1 MEPLEA
7 NSSCSNGSL
16 LTLSCLSH
24 RVVCQ
29 VIGNADPV
37 WDNGTSD
44 NSWVTRLETSY
55 GFYIGLGLAV
65 FSSFLIGS
73 SVILKKKGLLRLV
86 EKGGTRAGSFLCRI
100 LPLAIYISTKGC
112 FPSLALKNTVV
123 NSCISVCFASPGDGG
138 HGYLKDWLW
147 WAGLLTMGGGEAANF
162 AAYAFAPATIVTPL
176 GALSVLISAILS
188 SYLLGERL
196 NMLGKLGCML
206 SLVGSTVMVIHA
218 PEDEEVT
225 TLDEMSSKLKEPGF
239 LAYAAILLA
248 VCFLLIFY
256 FAPRYGQSNILI
268 YLTICSVIGAFSVS
282 SVKGLG
288 IAIKGFF
295 AGQPVLQHP
304 LTWIL
309 VVTLVASIT
318 TQINYLNK
326 SLDIFNTSLVFPIY
340 YVLFTT
346 IVITTSVILFKEWVT
361 MTVVDIIGT
370 VCGFLTIILGVFLLH
385 AFKDMD
391 VSLGNLPQVLQDGQQ
406 APVTRDDKNILIEV
420 DNSSIAPEDKPKV
433 FMIYT

>member
-7 NSSCSNGSL
+7 NTSCSNGSL
-16 LTLSCLSH
+16 VTLSCLSH
-24 RVVCQ
+24 RVVCR
-29 VIGNADPV
+29 VIGDVDPADSV
-37 WDNGTSD
+37 QDNGTLD
-44 NSWVTRLETSY
+44 NFWVTQLESSY

-86 EKGGTRAGSFLCRI
+86 EKGGTRA
-100 LPLAIYISTKGC
+100 
-112 FPSLALKNTVV
+112 V
-123 NSCISVCFASPGDGG
+123 
-138 HGYLKDWLW
+138 
-147 WAGLLTMGGGEAANF
+147 GGGEAANF

-196 NMLGKLGCML
+196 NLLGKLGCML

-256 FAPRYGQSNILI
+256 LSPRYGQSNILI
-268 YLTICSVIGAFSVS
+268 YLTICSIIGAFSVS

-295 AGQPVLQHP
+295 AGRPVLQHP

-309 VVTLVASIT
+309 VIILVASIT

-346 IVITTSVILFKEWVT
+346 IVITTSIILFKEWVS

-385 AFKDMD
+385 AFKDVD
-391 VSLGNLPQVLQDGQQ
+391 VSLGNLPQVLQSGQQ

-420 DNSSIAPEDKPKV
+420 DNASITPEDKPKV
-433 FMIYT
+433 LTIYT

>member
-1 MEPLEA
+1 M
-7 NSSCSNGSL
+7 
-16 LTLSCLSH
+16 TL
-24 RVVCQ
+24 
-29 VIGNADPV
+29 GNK
-37 WDNGTSD
+37 
-44 NSWVTRLETSY
+44 Y
-55 GFYIGLGLAV
+55 GFYIGLALAI

-86 EKGGTRAGSFLCRI
+86 DKGGTRAGMEI
-100 LPLAIYISTKGC
+100 Q
-112 FPSLALKNTVV
+112 
-123 NSCISVCFASPGDGG
+123 GG
-138 HGYLKDWLW
+138 W
-147 WAGLLTMGGGEAANF
+147 WGRLGGGEAANF

-196 NMLGKLGCML
+196 NLLGKLGCML
-206 SLVGSTVMVIHA
+206 SIVGSTVMVIHA
-218 PEDEEVT
+218 PEEEEVT
-225 TLDEMSSKLKEPGF
+225 TLAEMASKLKEPGKHQ
-239 LAYAAILLA
+239 A
-248 VCFLLIFY
+248 VACLILIF
-256 FAPRYGQSNILI
+256 FLAPRYGQRNILI

-295 AGQPVLQHP
+295 ADQPVLQNP
-304 LTWIL
+304 LPWIL
-309 VVTLVASIT
+309 ILTLVASVT

-326 SLDIFNTSLVFPIY
+326 ALDIFNTSLVFPIY

-346 IVITTSVILFKEWVT
+346 IVITTSIILFKEWVA
-361 MTVVDIIGT
+361 MSVVDIIGT

-391 VSLGNLPQVLQDGQQ
+391 IHLGNLPQVLQNSDQ
-406 APVTRDDKNILIEV
+406 ASAIKDDKNILIEV
-420 DNSSIAPEDKPKV
+420 DNSGMIADDKPKV

>member
-1 MEPLEA
+1 MERPEPLWV
-7 NSSCSNGSL
+7 NGSCANGSL
-16 LTLSCLSH
+16 FTLICLSH
-24 RVVCQ
+24 QAVCQ
-29 VIGNADPV
+29 VVGNANSTVSSQKNPTL
-37 WDNGTSD
+37 NTSWMVRVQD
-44 NSWVTRLETSY
+44 KY
-55 GFYIGLGLAV
+55 GFYIGLALAV

-86 EKGGTRAGSFLCRI
+86 EKGGTRA
-100 LPLAIYISTKGC
+100 
-112 FPSLALKNTVV
+112 
-123 NSCISVCFASPGDGG
+123 GDGG

-176 GALSVLISAILS
+176 GALSVLISSILS

-196 NMLGKLGCML
+196 NLLGKLGCML
-206 SLVGSTVMVIHA
+206 SIVGSTVLVIHA
-218 PEDEEVT
+218 PEEEEVT
-225 TLDEMSSKLKEPGF
+225 TLDEMASKLKEPGF
-239 LAYAAILLA
+239 LVYASILLV
-248 VCFLLIFY
+248 VCLVLIF
-256 FAPRYGQSNILI
+256 FLAPRYGQSNILI

-288 IAIKGFF
+288 IAIKEFF
-295 AGQPVLQHP
+295 AHQPVLQDP

-309 VVTLVASIT
+309 VLTLVASIT

-326 SLDIFNTSLVFPIY
+326 ALDIFNTSMVFPIY

-361 MTVVDIIGT
+361 MSAVDIIGT

-391 VSLGNLPQVLQDGQQ
+391 ISLRNLPQMFQKGDQ
-406 APVTRDDKNILIEV
+406 ARAKKDDKNILIEL
-420 DNSSIAPEDKPKV
+420 DDPEAKADGKPKV
-433 FMIYT
+433 FMICS

>member
-1 MEPLEA
+1 MERPEPLWV

-16 LTLSCLSH
+16 LTLTCLSWQT
-24 RVVCQ
+24 VCQ
-29 VIGNADPV
+29 VIGNVSPTISPQENLTLDADWMV
-37 WDNGTSD
+37 QVENK
-44 NSWVTRLETSY
+44 Y
-55 GFYIGLGLAV
+55 GFYIGLALAI

-86 EKGGTRAGSFLCRI
+86 EKGGTPA
-100 LPLAIYISTKGC
+100 
-112 FPSLALKNTVV
+112 
-123 NSCISVCFASPGDGG
+123 GDGG

-176 GALSVLISAILS
+176 GSLSVLISSILS

-196 NMLGKLGCML
+196 NLLGKLGCML
-206 SLVGSTVMVIHA
+206 SIVGSTVLVIHA
-218 PEDEEVT
+218 PEEEEVT
-225 TLDEMSSKLKEPGF
+225 TLNEMSSKLKEPGF
-239 LAYAAILLA
+239 LVYAGILL
-248 VCFLLIFY
+248 VICLVLIF
-256 FAPRYGQSNILI
+256 FVAPRCGQTNILI
-268 YLTICSVIGAFSVS
+268 YLTICSVIGAFTVS

-295 AGQPVLQHP
+295 AHRPVLQNP

-309 VVTLVASIT
+309 VLTLVASII

-326 SLDIFNTSLVFPIY
+326 SLDIFNTSMVFPIY

-346 IVITTSVILFKEWVT
+346 IVITTSVILFKEWVAMSVT
-361 MTVVDIIGT
+361 DIIGT

-385 AFKDMD
+385 VFKDVD
-391 VSLGNLPQVLQDGQQ
+391 LSVRTLPQILQNTDQTQ
-406 APVTRDDKNILIEV
+406 VIKDDKNILIEL
-420 DNSSIAPEDKPKV
+420 DNSGIPVDSKPKV
-433 FMIYT
+433 FMIYS

>member
-1 MEPLEA
+1 MERLQL
-7 NSSCSNGSL
+7 NSTCANGSL
-16 LTLSCLSH
+16 LTLTCLSH
-24 RVVCQ
+24 QAICQ
-29 VIGNADPV
+29 VIGNVSSA
-37 WDNGTSD
+37 
-44 NSWVTRLETSY
+44 NSYHENLTLDTNWTVAVEDKY
-55 GFYIGLGLAV
+55 GFYIGLALAI

-73 SVILKKKGLLRLV
+73 SVILKKKGLRRLV
-86 EKGGTRAGSFLCRI
+86 EKGGTRA
-100 LPLAIYISTKGC
+100 
-112 FPSLALKNTVV
+112 
-123 NSCISVCFASPGDGG
+123 GDGG

-162 AAYAFAPATIVTPL
+162 AAYAFAAATIVTPL

-196 NMLGKLGCML
+196 NLLGKLGCLL
-206 SLVGSTVMVIHA
+206 SIVGSTVLVIHA
-218 PEDEEVT
+218 PEEEEVT
-225 TLDEMSSKLKEPGF
+225 TLNEMATKLKEPGF
-239 LAYAAILLA
+239 LVYAGILLGI
-248 VCFLLIFY
+248 CLILIF
-256 FAPRYGQSNILI
+256 FIAPRYGQTNILV

-295 AGQPVLQHP
+295 AHRPVLRHP

-309 VVTLVASIT
+309 VITLVASIT

-326 SLDIFNTSLVFPIY
+326 SLDIFNTSMVFPIY

-346 IVITTSVILFKEWVT
+346 IVIATSIILFKEWVA
-361 MTVVDIIGT
+361 MSVVNIIGT

-391 VSLGNLPQVLQDGQQ
+391 VSLRNLPQTLQTSDET
-406 APVTRDDKNILIEV
+406 PVIKDDKNNLIEMDNSVNIIRDDK
-420 DNSSIAPEDKPKV
+420 SKV
-433 FMIYT
+433 FMICS

>member
-1 MEPLEA
+1 PA
-7 NSSCSNGSL
+7 ISRG
-16 LTLSCLSH
+16 
-24 RVVCQ
+24 
-29 VIGNADPV
+29 
-37 WDNGTSD
+37 DN
-44 NSWVTRLETSY
+44 Y

-86 EKGGTRAGSFLCRI
+86 EKGGTRAGEAFGGALFLTG
-100 LPLAIYISTKGC
+100 IY
-112 FPSLALKNTVV
+112 F
-123 NSCISVCFASPGDGG
+123 SCVC
-138 HGYLKDWLW
+138 LV
-147 WAGLLTMGGGEAANF
+147 GGGEAANF

-196 NMLGKLGCML
+196 NLLGKLGCLL

-225 TLDEMSSKLKEPGF
+225 TLEEMISKLKEPGF

-248 VCFLLIFY
+248 LCFLLILY
-256 FAPRYGQSNILI
+256 LAPRYGRNNILV

-295 AGQPVLQHP
+295 SGQP
-304 LTWIL
+304 
-309 VVTLVASIT
+309 
-318 TQINYLNK
+318 INYLNK

-346 IVITTSVILFKEWVT
+346 IVITTSIILFKEWVT

-391 VSLGNLPQVLQDGQQ
+391 VSLGNLPQVLQNEQPCTVSHWYLFFLCLFSGWRGSCQLRCLCLCSCNYCH
-406 APVTRDDKNILIEV
+406 ASGGSERAHKVIFVSIFCNLSFFLFFLFACSTCKSRLEGMLI
-420 DNSSIAPEDKPKV
+420 
-433 FMIYT
+433 

>member
-1 MEPLEA
+1 MALQAQRINKLLELHPI
-7 NSSCSNGSL
+7 NQSPNILLLPGECRGSL
-16 LTLSCLSH
+16 LSISCLSH
-24 RVVCQ
+24 QVVCQ
-29 VIGNADPV
+29 VVGGADLADPV
-37 WDNGTSD
+37 HDNGTGD
-44 NSWVTRLETSY
+44 TSWVTQLESNY

-73 SVILKKKGLLRLV
+73 SIILKKKGLLRLV
-86 EKGGTRAGSFLCRI
+86 EKGGTRA
-100 LPLAIYISTKGC
+100 
-112 FPSLALKNTVV
+112 
-123 NSCISVCFASPGDGG
+123 GDGG

-196 NMLGKLGCML
+196 NLLGKLGCML

-218 PEDEEVT
+218 PEEEEVT
-225 TLDEMSSKLKEPGF
+225 TLDEMLFKLKEPGF
-239 LAYAAILLA
+239 LAYAVVLLA
-248 VCFLLIFY
+248 VCFLLILY
-256 FAPRYGQSNILI
+256 LAPRYGRSNILI

-309 VVTLVASIT
+309 VITLVASIT

-326 SLDIFNTSLVFPIY
+326 ALDIFNTSLVFPIY

-346 IVITTSVILFKEWVT
+346 IVITTSIILFKEWVA

-370 VCGFLTIILGVFLLH
+370 VCGFLTIILGVFSLH

-391 VSLGNLPQVLQDGQQ
+391 VNLGNLPQVLQSEQE
-406 APVTRDDKNILIEV
+406 APVIRDDKNILIEV
-420 DNSSIAPEDKPKV
+420 DNSSIAPEDKSKALA
-433 FMIYT
+433 

>member
-1 MEPLEA
+1 MP
-7 NSSCSNGSL
+7 
-16 LTLSCLSH
+16 TTQI
-24 RVVCQ
+24 RVV
-29 VIGNADPV
+29 V
-37 WDNGTSD
+37 
-44 NSWVTRLETSY
+44 
-55 GFYIGLGLAV
+55 
-65 FSSFLIGS
+65 SFPHS
-73 SVILKKKGLLRLV
+73 
-86 EKGGTRAGSFLCRI
+86 
-100 LPLAIYISTKGC
+100 
-112 FPSLALKNTVV
+112 
-123 NSCISVCFASPGDGG
+123 
-138 HGYLKDWLW
+138 
-147 WAGLLTMGGGEAANF
+147 
-162 AAYAFAPATIVTPL
+162 
-176 GALSVLISAILS
+176 
-188 SYLLGERL
+188 
-196 NMLGKLGCML
+196 
-206 SLVGSTVMVIHA
+206 
-218 PEDEEVT
+218 
-225 TLDEMSSKLKEPGF
+225 GF

-256 FAPRYGQSNILI
+256 LAPRYGQSNILI

-295 AGQPVLQHP
+295 ADQPVLQHP

-309 VVTLVASIT
+309 VITLVASIT

-346 IVITTSVILFKEWVT
+346 IVITTSIILFKEWVA

-391 VSLGNLPQVLQDGQQ
+391 VSLGNLPQILQNEQQ

>member
-1 MEPLEA
+1 QVISDGNLTTSVHK
-7 NSSCSNGSL
+7 N
-16 LTLSCLSH
+16 LTLHSSWAI
-24 RVVCQ
+24 Q
-29 VIGNADPV
+29 VE
-37 WDNGTSD
+37 SK
-44 NSWVTRLETSY
+44 Y
-55 GFYIGLGLAV
+55 GFYIGLALAI

-86 EKGGTRAGSFLCRI
+86 DKGSTRA
-100 LPLAIYISTKGC
+100 
-112 FPSLALKNTVV
+112 
-123 NSCISVCFASPGDGG
+123 GDGG

-196 NMLGKLGCML
+196 NLLGKLGCML
-206 SLVGSTVMVIHA
+206 SIVGSTVIVIHA
-218 PEDEEVT
+218 PEEEEVT
-225 TLDEMSSKLKEPGF
+225 TLAEMASKLKEPGF
-239 LAYAAILLA
+239 LAYAAILL
-248 VCFLLIFY
+248 VTCLILIF
-256 FAPRYGQSNILI
+256 FLAPRYGQRNILI

-295 AGQPVLQHP
+295 ADQPVLQNP

-309 VVTLVASIT
+309 ILTLVGSVT

-326 SLDIFNTSLVFPIY
+326 ALDIFNTSLVFPIY

-346 IVITTSVILFKEWVT
+346 IVITTSIILFKEWVA
-361 MTVVDIIGT
+361 MSVVDIIGT

-391 VSLGNLPQVLQDGQQ
+391 IHLGNLPHVLQNSDQ
-406 APVTRDDKNILIEV
+406 APAVKDDKNILIEV
-420 DNSSIAPEDKPKV
+420 DNSGMIADDKPKV
-433 FMIYT
+433 FMIYS

>member
-1 MEPLEA
+1 TRPSLRSGAEAMEPLWG
-7 NSSCSNGSL
+7 NSSCANGSL
-16 LTLSCLSH
+16 VTVSCSSH
-24 RVVCQ
+24 RVICQ
-29 VIGNADPV
+29 VISDGNPT
-37 WDNGTSD
+37 TSVHK
-44 NSWVTRLETSY
+44 NLTLHSSWATQVESKY
-55 GFYIGLGLAV
+55 GFYIGLALAI

-86 EKGGTRAGSFLCRI
+86 DKGGTRA
-100 LPLAIYISTKGC
+100 
-112 FPSLALKNTVV
+112 
-123 NSCISVCFASPGDGG
+123 GDGG

-196 NMLGKLGCML
+196 NLLGKLGCML
-206 SLVGSTVMVIHA
+206 SIVGSTVMVIHA
-218 PEDEEVT
+218 PEEEEVT
-225 TLDEMSSKLKEPGF
+225 TLAEMASKLKEPGF
-239 LAYAAILLA
+239 LAYAAILLVA
-248 VCFLLIFY
+248 CLILIF
-256 FAPRYGQSNILI
+256 FLAPRYGQRNILI

-295 AGQPVLQHP
+295 ADQPVLQNP
-304 LTWIL
+304 LPWIL
-309 VVTLVASIT
+309 ILTLVASVT

-326 SLDIFNTSLVFPIY
+326 ALDIFNTSLVFPIY

-346 IVITTSVILFKEWVT
+346 IVITTSIILFKEWVA
-361 MTVVDIIGT
+361 MSVVDIIGT

-391 VSLGNLPQVLQDGQQ
+391 IHLGNLPQVLQNSDQ
-406 APVTRDDKNILIEV
+406 ASAIKDDKNILIEV
-420 DNSSIAPEDKPKV
+420 DNSGMIADDKPKV

>member
-1 MEPLEA
+1 MEPSGPLWA
-7 NSSCSNGSL
+7 NGSSCANGSL
-16 LTLSCLSH
+16 VSLSCSSH

-29 VIGNADPV
+29 VISDGNL
-37 WDNGTSD
+37 TSSVHR
-44 NSWVTRLETSY
+44 NLSLHTSWATQLENKY
-55 GFYIGLGLAV
+55 GFYIGLALAI

-86 EKGGTRAGSFLCRI
+86 EKGGTRA
-100 LPLAIYISTKGC
+100 
-112 FPSLALKNTVV
+112 
-123 NSCISVCFASPGDGG
+123 GDGG

-188 SYLLGERL
+188 SYLLSERL
-196 NMLGKLGCML
+196 NLLGKLGCML
-206 SLVGSTVMVIHA
+206 SIVGSTVMVIHA
-218 PEDEEVT
+218 PEEEEVT
-225 TLDEMSSKLKEPGF
+225 TLAEMSSKLKEPGF
-239 LAYAAILLA
+239 LAYAAILL
-248 VCFLLIFY
+248 VTCLILIFY
-256 FAPRYGQSNILI
+256 LAPRYGQHNILI

-295 AGQPVLQHP
+295 AHRPVLQHP

-309 VVTLVASIT
+309 IITLVASIT

-346 IVITTSVILFKEWVT
+346 IVITTSIILFKEWVT

-391 VSLGNLPQVLQDGQQ
+391 VSLKNLPHVLKNSTQ
-406 APVTRDDKNILIEV
+406 APATKDDKNTLIEV
-420 DNSSIAPEDKPKV
+420 DNSSMTAEDKPKV
-433 FMIYT
+433 FVIYS

>member
-1 MEPLEA
+1 MEPPGLKR
-7 NSSCSNGSL
+7 SCAHGSL
-16 LTLSCLSH
+16 LTLSCLSRH
-24 RVVCQ
+24 VVCQ
-29 VIGNADPV
+29 VISETDLALSSH
-37 WDNGTSD
+37 DNLT
-44 NSWVTRLETSY
+44 LETSWETPVESKY
-55 GFYIGLGLAV
+55 GFYIGLALAV
-65 FSSFLIGS
+65 FASFLIGS

-86 EKGGTRAGSFLCRI
+86 KKGGTRA
-100 LPLAIYISTKGC
+100 
-112 FPSLALKNTVV
+112 
-123 NSCISVCFASPGDGG
+123 GDGG

-196 NMLGKLGCML
+196 NLLGKLGCML
-206 SLVGSTVMVIHA
+206 SILGSTMMVIHA
-218 PEDEEVT
+218 PEEEEVT
-225 TLDEMSSKLKEPGF
+225 TLDELSSKLKEPGF
-239 LAYAAILLA
+239 LAYAVILLA
-248 VCFLLIFY
+248 VCLVLIF
-256 FAPRYGQSNILI
+256 FLAPRYGQTNILV

-295 AGQPVLQHP
+295 AGWPVLQHP

-346 IVITTSVILFKEWVT
+346 IVITTSIILFKEWVT
-361 MTVVDIIGT
+361 MSVVDIIGT
-370 VCGFLTIILGVFLLH
+370 VGGFLTIILGVFLLH

-391 VSLGNLPQVLQDGQQ
+391 ITLGNLPQMLQNADDEP
-406 APVTRDDKNILIEV
+406 APKDDRNILVEV
-420 DNSSIAPEDKPKV
+420 DNSSMIPEDKPKV
-433 FMIYT
+433 FMIYS

>member
-1 MEPLEA
+1 MERLQL
-7 NSSCSNGSL
+7 NSTCANGSL
-16 LTLSCLSH
+16 LTLTCLSH
-24 RVVCQ
+24 QAICQ
-29 VIGNADPV
+29 VIGNVSSA
-37 WDNGTSD
+37 
-44 NSWVTRLETSY
+44 NSYHENLTLDTNWTVAVEDKY
-55 GFYIGLGLAV
+55 GFYIGLALAI

-73 SVILKKKGLLRLV
+73 SVILKKKGLRRLV
-86 EKGGTRAGSFLCRI
+86 EKGGTRA
-100 LPLAIYISTKGC
+100 
-112 FPSLALKNTVV
+112 
-123 NSCISVCFASPGDGG
+123 GDGG

-162 AAYAFAPATIVTPL
+162 AAYAFAAATIVTPL

-196 NMLGKLGCML
+196 NLLGKLGCLL
-206 SLVGSTVMVIHA
+206 SIVGSTVLVIHA
-218 PEDEEVT
+218 PEEEEVT
-225 TLDEMSSKLKEPGF
+225 TLNEMATKLKEPGF
-239 LAYAAILLA
+239 LVYAGILLGI
-248 VCFLLIFY
+248 CLILIF
-256 FAPRYGQSNILI
+256 FIAPRYGHTNILV

-295 AGQPVLQHP
+295 AHRPVLRHP

-309 VVTLVASIT
+309 VITLVASIT

-326 SLDIFNTSLVFPIY
+326 SLDIFNTSMVFPIY

-346 IVITTSVILFKEWVT
+346 IVIATSIILFKEWVA
-361 MTVVDIIGT
+361 MSVVNIIGT

-391 VSLGNLPQVLQDGQQ
+391 VSLRNLPQTLQTSDET
-406 APVTRDDKNILIEV
+406 PVIKDDKNNLIEMDNSVNIIRDDK
-420 DNSSIAPEDKPKV
+420 SKV
-433 FMIYT
+433 FMICS

>member
-1 MEPLEA
+1 
-7 NSSCSNGSL
+7 
-16 LTLSCLSH
+16 
-24 RVVCQ
+24 V
-29 VIGNADPV
+29 
-37 WDNGTSD
+37 
-44 NSWVTRLETSY
+44 
-55 GFYIGLGLAV
+55 
-65 FSSFLIGS
+65 
-73 SVILKKKGLLRLV
+73 
-86 EKGGTRAGSFLCRI
+86 LC
-100 LPLAIYISTKGC
+100 
-112 FPSLALKNTVV
+112 
-123 NSCISVCFASPGDGG
+123 
-138 HGYLKDWLW
+138 
-147 WAGLLTMGGGEAANF
+147 
-162 AAYAFAPATIVTPL
+162 
-176 GALSVLISAILS
+176 SAILS

-196 NMLGKLGCML
+196 NLLGKLGCML

-239 LAYAAILLA
+239 LTYAAILLA

-256 FAPRYGQSNILI
+256 LSPRYGQSNILI

-288 IAIKGFF
+288 IAIKGFV
-295 AGQPVLQHP
+295 AGRPVLQHP

-309 VVTLVASIT
+309 VIVLVASIT

-326 SLDIFNTSLVFPIY
+326 SLDIFSTSLVFPIY

-346 IVITTSVILFKEWVT
+346 IVITTSIILFKEWVS

-385 AFKDMD
+385 AFKDID
-391 VSLGNLPQVLQDGQQ
+391 ISLGNLPQVLQSGQQ
-406 APVTRDDKNILIEV
+406 APITRDDKNILIEV

-433 FMIYT
+433 VMIDT

>member
-1 MEPLEA
+1 M
-7 NSSCSNGSL
+7 SL
-16 LTLSCLSH
+16 RYLHVFPTNPTHFGVKVVSDGNLTTSVHKNLTLHSSWAT
-24 RVVCQ
+24 Q
-29 VIGNADPV
+29 VE
-37 WDNGTSD
+37 SK
-44 NSWVTRLETSY
+44 Y
-55 GFYIGLGLAV
+55 GFYIGLALAI

-86 EKGGTRAGSFLCRI
+86 DKGGTRA
-100 LPLAIYISTKGC
+100 
-112 FPSLALKNTVV
+112 
-123 NSCISVCFASPGDGG
+123 GDGG

-196 NMLGKLGCML
+196 NLLGKLGCML
-206 SLVGSTVMVIHA
+206 SIVGSTVMVIHA
-218 PEDEEVT
+218 PEEEEIT
-225 TLDEMSSKLKEPGF
+225 TLAEMASKLKEPGF
-239 LAYAAILLA
+239 LAYAAILL
-248 VCFLLIFY
+248 VGCLILIF
-256 FAPRYGQSNILI
+256 FLAPRYGQSNILI

-295 AGQPVLQHP
+295 ADQPVLQNP
-304 LTWIL
+304 LPWIL
-309 VVTLVASIT
+309 ILTLVASVT

-326 SLDIFNTSLVFPIY
+326 ALDIFNTSLVFPIY

-346 IVITTSVILFKEWVT
+346 IVITTSIILFKEWVA
-361 MTVVDIIGT
+361 MSVVDIIGT

-391 VSLGNLPQVLQDGQQ
+391 INLGNLPQVLQNSDQ
-406 APVTRDDKNILIEV
+406 APAIKDDKNILIEV
-420 DNSSIAPEDKPKV
+420 DNSDMIADDKPKV
-433 FMIYT
+433 FMIYS

>member
-1 MEPLEA
+1 M
-7 NSSCSNGSL
+7 
-16 LTLSCLSH
+16 
-24 RVVCQ
+24 Q
-29 VIGNADPV
+29 MQ
-37 WDNGTSD
+37 
-44 NSWVTRLETSY
+44 RLEWD
-55 GFYIGLGLAV
+55 LCKHEA
-65 FSSFLIGS
+65 
-73 SVILKKKGLLRLV
+73 RLV
-86 EKGGTRAGSFLCRI
+86 AVGVWVRSGV
-100 LPLAIYISTKGC
+100 PLLFVC
-112 FPSLALKNTVV
+112 LAAVQPRMQT
-123 NSCISVCFASPGDGG
+123 PGDGG

-188 SYLLGERL
+188 SYLLSERL
-196 NMLGKLGCML
+196 NLLGKLGCML
-206 SLVGSTVMVIHA
+206 SIVGSTVMVIHA
-218 PEDEEVT
+218 PEEEEVT
-225 TLDEMSSKLKEPGF
+225 TLAEMSSKLKEPGF
-239 LAYAAILLA
+239 LAYAAILL
-248 VCFLLIFY
+248 VTCLILIFY
-256 FAPRYGQSNILI
+256 LAPRYGQHNILI

-295 AGQPVLQHP
+295 AHRPVLQHP

-309 VVTLVASIT
+309 IITLVASIT

-346 IVITTSVILFKEWVT
+346 IVITTSIILFKEWVT

-391 VSLGNLPQVLQDGQQ
+391 VSLKNLPHVLKNSTQ
-406 APVTRDDKNILIEV
+406 APATKDDKNTLIEV
-420 DNSSIAPEDKPKV
+420 DNSSMTAEDKPKV
-433 FMIYT
+433 FVIYS

>member
-1 MEPLEA
+1 MEPLWG
-7 NSSCSNGSL
+7 NRSCANGSL
-16 LTLSCLSH
+16 LPISCSS
-24 RVVCQ
+24 RWVICQ
-29 VIGNADPV
+29 VVSDGNLS
-37 WDNGTSD
+37 TSVHK
-44 NSWVTRLETSY
+44 NLTLHSSWATQVESKY
-55 GFYIGLGLAV
+55 GFYIGLALAI

-86 EKGGTRAGSFLCRI
+86 DKGGTRA
-100 LPLAIYISTKGC
+100 
-112 FPSLALKNTVV
+112 
-123 NSCISVCFASPGDGG
+123 GDGG

-196 NMLGKLGCML
+196 NLLGKLGCML
-206 SLVGSTVMVIHA
+206 SIVGSTVMVIHA
-218 PEDEEVT
+218 PEEEEIT
-225 TLDEMSSKLKEPGF
+225 TLAEMASKLKEPGF
-239 LAYAAILLA
+239 LAYAAILL
-248 VCFLLIFY
+248 VGCLILIF
-256 FAPRYGQSNILI
+256 FLAPRYGQRNILI

-295 AGQPVLQHP
+295 ADQPVLQNP
-304 LTWIL
+304 LPWIL
-309 VVTLVASIT
+309 ILTLVASVT

-326 SLDIFNTSLVFPIY
+326 ALDIFNTSLVFPIY

-346 IVITTSVILFKEWVT
+346 IVITTSIILFKEWVA
-361 MTVVDIIGT
+361 MSVVDIIGT

-391 VSLGNLPQVLQDGQQ
+391 INLGNLPQVLQNSDQ
-406 APVTRDDKNILIEV
+406 APAIKDDKNILIEV
-420 DNSSIAPEDKPKV
+420 DNSDMIADDKPKV
-433 FMIYT
+433 FMIYS

>member
-1 MEPLEA
+1 M
-7 NSSCSNGSL
+7 
-16 LTLSCLSH
+16 
-24 RVVCQ
+24 VQ
-29 VIGNADPV
+29 VENK
-37 WDNGTSD
+37 
-44 NSWVTRLETSY
+44 Y
-55 GFYIGLGLAV
+55 GFYVGLGLAI

-86 EKGGTRAGSFLCRI
+86 EKGGTRA
-100 LPLAIYISTKGC
+100 
-112 FPSLALKNTVV
+112 
-123 NSCISVCFASPGDGG
+123 GDGG

-176 GALSVLISAILS
+176 GALSVLISSILS

-196 NMLGKLGCML
+196 NLLGKLGCML
-206 SLVGSTVMVIHA
+206 SIVGSTVLVIHA
-218 PEDEEVT
+218 PEEEEVT
-225 TLDEMSSKLKEPGF
+225 NLSEMFSKLKEPGF
-239 LAYAAILLA
+239 LVYAGILLVA
-248 VCFLLIFY
+248 CLVLIF
-256 FAPRYGQSNILI
+256 FVAPRYGQTNILI

-295 AGQPVLQHP
+295 AHRPVLQNP

-309 VVTLVASIT
+309 VLTLVASIT

-326 SLDIFNTSLVFPIY
+326 ALDIFNTSLVFPIY

-346 IVITTSVILFKEWVT
+346 IVITTSVILFKEWVA
-361 MTVVDIIGT
+361 MSVADIIGT

-385 AFKDMD
+385 VFKD
-391 VSLGNLPQVLQDGQQ
+391 VHLSLRTLPEVLQNTDQ
-406 APVTRDDKNILIEV
+406 AQVIKDDKNILMEL
-420 DNSSIAPEDKPKV
+420 DNSGTPVDSKSKV
-433 FMIYT
+433 FMIYS

>member
-1 MEPLEA
+1 MERPGPLLPLA
-7 NSSCSNGSL
+7 LNRSCAEGSL
-16 LTLSCLSH
+16 FTLTCLSH
-24 RVVCQ
+24 QVVCQ
-29 VIGNADPV
+29 VIENISSAASPSKNLTLNTDWTV
-37 WDNGTSD
+37 QIEDK
-44 NSWVTRLETSY
+44 Y
-55 GFYIGLGLAV
+55 GFYIGLALAII
-65 FSSFLIGS
+65 SSFLVGS
-73 SVILKKKGLLRLV
+73 SVILKKKGLCRLV
-86 EKGGTRAGSFLCRI
+86 EKGGTRA
-100 LPLAIYISTKGC
+100 
-112 FPSLALKNTVV
+112 
-123 NSCISVCFASPGDGG
+123 GDGG

-196 NMLGKLGCML
+196 NLLGKLGCML
-206 SLVGSTVMVIHA
+206 SIVGSTVLVIHA
-218 PEDEEVT
+218 PEEEEVT

-239 LAYAAILLA
+239 LVYAGILL
-248 VCFLLIFY
+248 VICLVLIF
-256 FAPRYGQSNILI
+256 FLAPRYGQTNILI

-295 AGQPVLQHP
+295 AHRPVLQHP

-309 VVTLVASIT
+309 VLTLVASIT

-326 SLDIFNTSLVFPIY
+326 ALDIFNTSMVFPIY

-361 MTVVDIIGT
+361 MSVVDIIGT
-370 VCGFLTIILGVFLLH
+370 VCGFFTIILGVFLLH

-391 VSLGNLPQVLQDGQQ
+391 FSLRNLPQTLQNAEE
-406 APVTRDDKNILIEV
+406 APAIKDDKNILIEL
-420 DNSSIAPEDKPKV
+420 DSTSNKDDGKPKV
-433 FMIYT
+433 FMIYS

>member
-1 MEPLEA
+1 MERPEPLWV
-7 NSSCSNGSL
+7 NSSCANGSL
-16 LTLSCLSH
+16 LALTCLSGQTF
-24 RVVCQ
+24 CQ
-29 VIGNADPV
+29 VVGNVSSTVLPHNNITLNTNWMVQIEDK
-37 WDNGTSD
+37 
-44 NSWVTRLETSY
+44 Y
-55 GFYIGLGLAV
+55 GFYIGLALAI

-86 EKGGTRAGSFLCRI
+86 ETGGTRA
-100 LPLAIYISTKGC
+100 
-112 FPSLALKNTVV
+112 
-123 NSCISVCFASPGDGG
+123 GDGG
-138 HGYLKDWLW
+138 HGYLRDWLW

-196 NMLGKLGCML
+196 NLLGKLGCML
-206 SLVGSTVMVIHA
+206 SIVGSTVLVIHA
-218 PEDEEVT
+218 PEEEEVT
-225 TLDEMSSKLKEPGF
+225 TLDEMASKLKEPGF
-239 LAYAAILLA
+239 LAYASILLA
-248 VCFLLIFY
+248 VCLVLIF
-256 FAPRYGQSNILI
+256 FLAPRYGQTNILI

-295 AGQPVLQHP
+295 AHWPVLKDP

-309 VVTLVASIT
+309 VLTLVASIT

-326 SLDIFNTSLVFPIY
+326 ALDIFNTSMVFPIY

-361 MTVVDIIGT
+361 MSVVDIIGT

-391 VSLGNLPQVLQDGQQ
+391 ISLRNLPQTLQNADE
-406 APVTRDDKNILIEV
+406 APAVKDDKNILIEL
-420 DNSSIAPEDKPKV
+420 DNPEIKADNKPKV
-433 FMIYT
+433 FMIYS

>member
-1 MEPLEA
+1 MEPLQL
-7 NSSCSNGSL
+7 NSTCANGSL
-16 LTLSCLSH
+16 LTLTCLSH
-24 RVVCQ
+24 QAICQ
-29 VIGNADPV
+29 VIGNVSSA
-37 WDNGTSD
+37 
-44 NSWVTRLETSY
+44 NSYHKNLTLDTNWTVAVEDKY
-55 GFYIGLGLAV
+55 GFYIGLALAI

-73 SVILKKKGLLRLV
+73 SVILKKKGLRRLV
-86 EKGGTRAGSFLCRI
+86 EKGGTRA
-100 LPLAIYISTKGC
+100 
-112 FPSLALKNTVV
+112 
-123 NSCISVCFASPGDGG
+123 GDGG

-162 AAYAFAPATIVTPL
+162 AAYAFAAATIVTPL

-196 NMLGKLGCML
+196 NLLGKLGCLL
-206 SLVGSTVMVIHA
+206 SIVGSTVLVIHA
-218 PEDEEVT
+218 PEEEEVT
-225 TLDEMSSKLKEPGF
+225 TLNEMATKLKEPGF
-239 LAYAAILLA
+239 LVYAGILLGI
-248 VCFLLIFY
+248 CLILIF
-256 FAPRYGQSNILI
+256 FIAPRYGQTNILV

-295 AGQPVLQHP
+295 AHRPVLRHP

-309 VVTLVASIT
+309 VITLVASIT

-326 SLDIFNTSLVFPIY
+326 SLDIFNTSMVFPIY

-346 IVITTSVILFKEWVT
+346 IVIATSIILFKEWVA
-361 MTVVDIIGT
+361 MSVVNIIGT

-391 VSLGNLPQVLQDGQQ
+391 VSLRNLPQTLQTSDET
-406 APVTRDDKNILIEV
+406 PVIKDDKNNLIEMDNSVNIIRDDK
-420 DNSSIAPEDKPKV
+420 SKV
-433 FMIYT
+433 FMICS

>member
-1 MEPLEA
+1 
-7 NSSCSNGSL
+7 GSL
-16 LTLSCLSH
+16 VTLSCLSH
-24 RVVCQ
+24 RVVCR
-29 VIGNADPV
+29 VISDAEPTDSV
-37 WDNGTSD
+37 QDNGTLD
-44 NSWVTRLETSY
+44 NFWVTRLESTY

-86 EKGGTRAGSFLCRI
+86 EKGMRSQPT
-100 LPLAIYISTKGC
+100 
-112 FPSLALKNTVV
+112 
-123 NSCISVCFASPGDGG
+123 GDGG

-147 WAGLLTMGGGEAANF
+147 WAGLLTMGGGGAANF

-196 NMLGKLGCML
+196 NLLGKLGCML

-256 FAPRYGQSNILI
+256 LAPRYGQSNILI

-295 AGQPVLQHP
+295 AGQLVLQHP

-309 VVTLVASIT
+309 VITLVASIT

-346 IVITTSVILFKEWVT
+346 IVIATSIILFKEWVA

-391 VSLGNLPQVLQDGQQ
+391 VSLGNLPQVLQSGQQ
-406 APVTRDDKNILIEV
+406 VPVTRDDKNILIEV

-433 FMIYT
+433 SMLYT